1 MTSVAVR
8 CDPSRQHLD
17 GPLRS
22 FADGTEVPI
31 CSDPAPLRTH
41 RSERLYELYDHSSS
55 PADLSLSKTYNY
67 MRTIIICAP
76 YLTRLH

>member
-31 CSDPAPLRTH
+31 LRPCAHTVVNA
-41 RSERLYELYDHSSS
+41 SM
-55 PADLSLSKTYNY
+55 NY
-67 MRTIIICAP
+67 MIIPVHPRISRFRRHIIICAP
-76 YLTRLH
+76 